1 MGTQEQEKASIFNV
15 FKRFSTKY
23 QENSMFFH
31 AFGVCRQPPTAN
43 RQPSAAR
50 HFLDPGNNPNYGVVQ
65 HSKTYLPVYAK
76 HQLLKKLASRLDK
89 TLTFEVADPA

>member
-1 MGTQEQEKASIFNV
+1 
-15 FKRFSTKY
+15 
-23 QENSMFFH
+23 MFVR